1 VGNHTTI
8 PDSSEAQ
15 SVRLLSEGSLVRIQL
30 GELSPD
36 GIMVALKKGYP
47 VEGNFSNFLSKIF
60 LQKKGVGSN
69 PALGLIR
76 SIRSS
81 ARMPPCHGGEEGS
94 IPS

>member
-1 VGNHTTI
+1 MTPLKYCDV
-8 PDSSEAQ
+8 AQ
-15 SVRLLSEGSLVRIQL
+15 RQSKNLLSSRSGFRNSPSQ
-30 GELSPD
+30 LSPD
-36 GIMVALKKGYP
+36 GVMVALKKGYP

-69 PALGLIR
+69 PALDLIR